1 MARAKAAEEER
12 KRLADAKRLQ
22 DLEDERRRA
31 EEARRRMLEANP
43 HATASVIEI
52 LQSCTL
58 VHEP

>member
-22 DLEDERRRA
+22 DLEEERRRA
-31 EEARRRMLEANP
+31 GEVRRRMQEAKP

-52 LQSCTL
+52 LQSRAL
-58 VHEP
+58 AHEP